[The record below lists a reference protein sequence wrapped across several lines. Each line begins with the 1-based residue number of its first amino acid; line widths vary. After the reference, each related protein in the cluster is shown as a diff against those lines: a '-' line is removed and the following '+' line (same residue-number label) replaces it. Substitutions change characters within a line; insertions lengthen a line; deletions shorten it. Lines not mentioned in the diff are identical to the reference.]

1 MALTLKLALV
11 FGTVLV
17 NLIHAEGKIIH
28 IYVVVYKTQF
38 TLPVMG
44 QHINVIFLIPIV
56 AESNITG

>member
-11 FGTVLV
+11 FGTVL
-17 NLIHAEGKIIH
+17 IYAEGKIIH

-44 QHINVIFLIPIV
+44 QDINVIFLIPIV

>member
-11 FGTVLV
+11 FGTV
-17 NLIHAEGKIIH
+17 LIHAEGKIIH